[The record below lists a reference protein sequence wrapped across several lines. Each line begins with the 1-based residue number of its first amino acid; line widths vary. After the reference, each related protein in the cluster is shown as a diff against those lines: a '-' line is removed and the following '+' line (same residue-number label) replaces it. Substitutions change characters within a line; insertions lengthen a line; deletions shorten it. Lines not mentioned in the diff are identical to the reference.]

1 MQQEGFT
8 VTSVAA
14 SKNSIGFS
22 GNIAAVEKAF
32 QTQIHNYSLNGETH
46 FANAAQISIPSS
58 LAGTVSSVRGLDD
71 FRLKP
76 RMQFHEEQGN
86 GQQSALY
93 LGSLRSTL
101 RGARRFCHRSMT

>member
-14 SKNSIGFS
+14 SKNSINFS

-32 QTQIHNYSLNGETH
+32 QTQIHNYSVNGETH
-46 FANAAQISIPSS
+46 FANATQISIPSS
-58 LAGTVSSVRGLDD
+58 LAGTVSSVRGLND

-76 RMQFHEEQGN
+76 RVQFKKQG
-86 GQQSALY
+86 GRQQSALY
-93 LGSLRSTL
+93 FGSLRIAL
-101 RGARRFCHRSMT
+101 RSARGFRGDL